1 MKCVSLFSG
10 IGGFDLA
17 MTNLGHEIVGACEI
31 DGPART
37 IYARHFPKVKLW
49 QDATKL
55 DPKDLPGHDILMAG
69 FPCQAFSVA
78 GKRLGF
84 QECRGTL
91 FYEIIRVVK
100 ETRPSIIFL
109 ENVMGLLNHD
119 KARTIIQIIS
129 SLDEVG
135 YDVEWQVV
143 NSKYHVPQNRERI
156 FIVGHL
162 RGSGSRKIFPITDFN
177 GQGNVKQRETQ
188 TAKEPKIRKIGGV
201 GSLTS
206 QKATIYDPSG
216 ISGTLF
222 AGTHGYVNGYIQ
234 TEPKLKTVGK
244 INNGMSGMVYDPSG
258 IARTLTSSHCG
269 LSGAGGVI
277 SVDEPKLKTVKE
289 DDRDTYRV
297 YDPSG
302 IARTLR
308 ASQGGLGK
316 MTGVYAV
323 EKPTLVYRSQVNQNM
338 RDRIQKRDT
347 TWTINT
353 TVQNDFGVL
362 VGKRL
367 RKLTPTECERLQG
380 FPDGWTEAQSDTQR
394 YKQLGNAVT
403 VPMVQV
409 IAERF
414 KI

>member
-1 MKCVSLFSG
+1 MTGTIRDGNLKCVSLFSG

-91 FYEIIRVVK
+91 FYEIVRIAK

-129 SLDEVG
+129 SLDEMG
-135 YDVEWQVV
+135 YNPIEWQVT
-143 NSKYHVPQNRERI
+143 NSKYHLPQNRERI

-162 RGSGSRKIFPITDFN
+162 RESGSRKIFPITDIN
-177 GQGNVKQRETQ
+177 GQDIGKSTDKERVVSHSIDANYFKGPDKHAQR
-188 TAKEPKIRKIGGV
+188 
-201 GSLTS
+201 
-206 QKATIYDPSG
+206 TI
-216 ISGTLF
+216 
-222 AGTHGYVNGYIQ
+222 IQ
-234 TEPKLKTVGK
+234 
-244 INNGMSGMVYDPSG
+244 
-258 IARTLTSSHCG
+258 
-269 LSGAGGVI
+269 
-277 SVDEPKLKTVKE
+277 
-289 DDRDTYRV
+289 
-297 YDPSG
+297 
-302 IARTLR
+302 
-308 ASQGGLGK
+308 
-316 MTGVYAV
+316 TGVYAV
-323 EKPTLVYRSQVNQNM
+323 ENPLFPNKVKNGSRIKTHDEPSFTLQSNPAFVQGVIVN
-338 RDRIQKRDT
+338 
-347 TWTINT
+347 
-353 TVQNDFGVL
+353 
-362 VGKRL
+362 KRL

-380 FPDGWTEAQSDTQR
+380 FPDSWTEGQSDTQR

-403 VPMVQV
+403 VPMVQI

-414 KI
+414 KIE

>member
-55 DPKDLPGHDILMAG
+55 DPKDLPGHDILMGG

-91 FYEIIRVVK
+91 FYEIVRIAK

-119 KARTIIQIIS
+119 NARTIIQIIS

-135 YDVEWQVV
+135 YDVEWQVT

-162 RGSGSRKIFPITDFN
+162 RGSGSRKIFPITDIN
-177 GQGNVKQRETQ
+177 GQDNVKQQETQ

-234 TEPKLKTVGK
+234 TEPKLKTV
-244 INNGMSGMVYDPSG
+244 
-258 IARTLTSSHCG
+258 
-269 LSGAGGVI
+269 
-277 SVDEPKLKTVKE
+277 KE
-289 DDRDTYRV
+289 DDRDSYRV

-323 EKPTLVYRSQVNQNM
+323 ENPLFPNKVKNGSRIKTHDEPSFTLQSNPAFVQGVIVN
-338 RDRIQKRDT
+338 
-347 TWTINT
+347 
-353 TVQNDFGVL
+353 
-362 VGKRL
+362 KRL

-380 FPDGWTEAQSDTQR
+380 FPDSWTEGQSDTQR

>member
-1 MKCVSLFSG
+1 MTGTIRDGNCLKCVSLFSG

-55 DPKDLPGHDILMAG
+55 DPKDLPGHDILMGG

-135 YDVEWQVV
+135 YDVEWQVT

-162 RGSGSRKIFPITDFN
+162 RGSGSRKIFPITDIN
-177 GQGNVKQRETQ
+177 GQDNVKQQETQ
-188 TAKEPKIRKIGGV
+188 TAK
-201 GSLTS
+201 
-206 QKATIYDPSG
+206 
-216 ISGTLF
+216 
-222 AGTHGYVNGYIQ
+222 
-234 TEPKLKTVGK
+234 
-244 INNGMSGMVYDPSG
+244 
-258 IARTLTSSHCG
+258 
-269 LSGAGGVI
+269 
-277 SVDEPKLKTVKE
+277 EPKLKTVKE
-289 DDRDTYRV
+289 DDI

-323 EKPTLVYRSQVNQNM
+323 ENPLFPNKVKNGSRIKTHDEPSFTLQSNPAFVQGVIVN
-338 RDRIQKRDT
+338 
-347 TWTINT
+347 
-353 TVQNDFGVL
+353 
-362 VGKRL
+362 KRL

-380 FPDGWTEAQSDTQR
+380 FPDGWTEGQSDTQR

-403 VPMVQV
+403 VPMVQI

-414 KI
+414 KIE

>member
-1 MKCVSLFSG
+1 MERLKCVSLFSG

-55 DPKDLPGHDILMAG
+55 DPKDLPGHDILMGG

-100 ETRPSIIFL
+100 ETRPSIVFL

-135 YDVEWQVV
+135 YDVEWQVT

-162 RGSGSRKIFPITDFN
+162 RGSGSRKIFPITDIN
-177 GQGNVKQRETQ
+177 GQDNVKQRETQ
-188 TAKEPKIRKIGGV
+188 TAKK
-201 GSLTS
+201 
-206 QKATIYDPSG
+206 
-216 ISGTLF
+216 
-222 AGTHGYVNGYIQ
+222 
-234 TEPKLKTVGK
+234 
-244 INNGMSGMVYDPSG
+244 
-258 IARTLTSSHCG
+258 
-269 LSGAGGVI
+269 
-277 SVDEPKLKTVKE
+277 PKLKTVKE
-289 DDRDTYRV
+289 DDRDSYRV

-316 MTGVYAV
+316 MTGVY
-323 EKPTLVYRSQVNQNM
+323 TVN
-338 RDRIQKRDT
+338 
-347 TWTINT
+347 
-353 TVQNDFGVL
+353 
-362 VGKRL
+362 KRL
-367 RKLTPTECERLQG
+367 RKLTPIECERLQG
-380 FPDGWTEAQSDTQR
+380 FPDSWTEGQSDTQR

-414 KI
+414 KIE

>member
-1 MKCVSLFSG
+1 M
-10 IGGFDLA
+10 A

-55 DPKDLPGHDILMAG
+55 DPKDLPRHDILMGG

-100 ETRPSIIFL
+100 ETRPSIVFL

-119 KARTIIQIIS
+119 NARTIIQIIS

-135 YDVEWQVV
+135 YDVEWQVT

-162 RGSGSRKIFPITDFN
+162 RGSGSRKIFPITDIN
-177 GQGNVKQRETQ
+177 GQDNGKSTDKERVVSHSIDANYFKGPDKHAQR
-188 TAKEPKIRKIGGV
+188 
-201 GSLTS
+201 
-206 QKATIYDPSG
+206 TI
-216 ISGTLF
+216 
-222 AGTHGYVNGYIQ
+222 IQ
-234 TEPKLKTVGK
+234 T
-244 INNGMSGMVYDPSG
+244 
-258 IARTLTSSHCG
+258 
-269 LSGAGGVI
+269 
-277 SVDEPKLKTVKE
+277 EPKLKTVKE
-289 DDRDTYRV
+289 DDRDSYRV

-308 ASQGGLGK
+308 ASPGGLGK

-380 FPDGWTEAQSDTQR
+380 FPDSWTEGQSDTQR

-414 KI
+414 KIE

>member
-1 MKCVSLFSG
+1 MTGTIRDGNLKCVSLFSG

-91 FYEIIRVVK
+91 FYEIVRIAK

-135 YDVEWQVV
+135 YDVEWQVT

-162 RGSGSRKIFPITDFN
+162 RESGSRKIFPITDIN
-177 GQGNVKQRETQ
+177 GQDIGKSTDKERVVSHSIDANYFKGPDKHAQR
-188 TAKEPKIRKIGGV
+188 
-201 GSLTS
+201 
-206 QKATIYDPSG
+206 TI
-216 ISGTLF
+216 
-222 AGTHGYVNGYIQ
+222 IQ
-234 TEPKLKTVGK
+234 
-244 INNGMSGMVYDPSG
+244 
-258 IARTLTSSHCG
+258 
-269 LSGAGGVI
+269 
-277 SVDEPKLKTVKE
+277 
-289 DDRDTYRV
+289 
-297 YDPSG
+297 
-302 IARTLR
+302 
-308 ASQGGLGK
+308 
-316 MTGVYAV
+316 TGVYAV
-323 EKPTLVYRSQVNQNM
+323 ENPLFPNKVKNGSRIKTHDEPSFTLQSNPAFVQGVIVN
-338 RDRIQKRDT
+338 
-347 TWTINT
+347 
-353 TVQNDFGVL
+353 
-362 VGKRL
+362 KRL

-380 FPDGWTEAQSDTQR
+380 FPDSWTEGQSDTQR

>member
-1 MKCVSLFSG
+1 MERLKCVSLFSG

-55 DPKDLPGHDILMAG
+55 DPKDLPGHDILMGG

-100 ETRPSIIFL
+100 ETRPSIVFL

-119 KARTIIQIIS
+119 NARTIIQIIS

-135 YDVEWQVV
+135 YDVEWQVT

-162 RGSGSRKIFPITDFN
+162 RGSGSRKIFPITDIN
-177 GQGNVKQRETQ
+177 GQDNVKQQETQ
-188 TAKEPKIRKIGGV
+188 TAKK
-201 GSLTS
+201 
-206 QKATIYDPSG
+206 
-216 ISGTLF
+216 
-222 AGTHGYVNGYIQ
+222 
-234 TEPKLKTVGK
+234 
-244 INNGMSGMVYDPSG
+244 
-258 IARTLTSSHCG
+258 
-269 LSGAGGVI
+269 
-277 SVDEPKLKTVKE
+277 PKLKTVKE
-289 DDRDTYRV
+289 DDRDSYRV

-323 EKPTLVYRSQVNQNM
+323 EKPTMLTERRTEKAKQIRKENRKNGRDYNPRREKELVPRTDGLANCLTTSSGDGYERFLLVN
-338 RDRIQKRDT
+338 
-347 TWTINT
+347 
-353 TVQNDFGVL
+353 
-362 VGKRL
+362 KRL

-380 FPDGWTEAQSDTQR
+380 FPDSWTEGQSDTQR

-403 VPMVQV
+403 VPMVQI

-414 KI
+414 KIE

>member
-135 YDVEWQVV
+135 YDVEWQVT
-143 NSKYHVPQNRERI
+143 NSKFHVPQNRERI
-156 FIVGHL
+156 YIVGHL
-162 RGSGSRKIFPITDFN
+162 RGSGSRKIFPITDSN
-177 GQGNVKQRETQ
+177 GQDNGKSTDKERMVSHSIDANYFKGPDKHAQR
-188 TAKEPKIRKIGGV
+188 
-201 GSLTS
+201 
-206 QKATIYDPSG
+206 TI
-216 ISGTLF
+216 
-222 AGTHGYVNGYIQ
+222 IQ
-234 TEPKLKTVGK
+234 TEPKIKRVKGKPNVYNTDAQAGK
-244 INNGMSGMVYDPSG
+244 IYEINGISPTISGQRDNSQGFIV
-258 IARTLTSSHCG
+258 
-269 LSGAGGVI
+269 
-277 SVDEPKLKTVKE
+277 VDEPKLKTVIGS
-289 DDRDTYRV
+289 DINTNRV

-308 ASQGGLGK
+308 ASNK
-316 MTGVYAV
+316 TGVYAV
-323 EKPTLVYRSQVNQNM
+323 ENPLFPNKVKNGSRIKTHDEPSFTLQSNPAFVQGVIVN
-338 RDRIQKRDT
+338 
-347 TWTINT
+347 
-353 TVQNDFGVL
+353 
-362 VGKRL
+362 KRL

-380 FPDGWTEAQSDTQR
+380 FPDSWTEGQSDTQR

-414 KI
+414 KIE

>member
-1 MKCVSLFSG
+1 MTGTIRDGNLKCVSLFSG

-91 FYEIIRVVK
+91 FYEIVRIAK

-119 KARTIIQIIS
+119 NARTIIQIIS
-129 SLDEVG
+129 SLDEMG
-135 YDVEWQVV
+135 YNPIEWQVT
-143 NSKYHVPQNRERI
+143 NSKYHLPQNRERI

-162 RGSGSRKIFPITDFN
+162 RGSGGRKIFPITDIN
-177 GQGNVKQRETQ
+177 GQDIGKSTDKERVVSHSIDANYFKGPDKHAQR
-188 TAKEPKIRKIGGV
+188 
-201 GSLTS
+201 
-206 QKATIYDPSG
+206 TI
-216 ISGTLF
+216 
-222 AGTHGYVNGYIQ
+222 IQ
-234 TEPKLKTVGK
+234 
-244 INNGMSGMVYDPSG
+244 
-258 IARTLTSSHCG
+258 
-269 LSGAGGVI
+269 
-277 SVDEPKLKTVKE
+277 
-289 DDRDTYRV
+289 
-297 YDPSG
+297 
-302 IARTLR
+302 
-308 ASQGGLGK
+308 
-316 MTGVYAV
+316 TGVYAV
-323 EKPTLVYRSQVNQNM
+323 ENPLFPNKVKNGSRIKTHDEPSFTLQSNPAFVQGVIVN
-338 RDRIQKRDT
+338 
-347 TWTINT
+347 
-353 TVQNDFGVL
+353 
-362 VGKRL
+362 KRL

-380 FPDGWTEAQSDTQR
+380 FPDSWTEGQSDTQR

-403 VPMVQV
+403 VPMVQI

-414 KI
+414 KIE

>member
-1 MKCVSLFSG
+1 MTGTIRDGNLKCVSLFSG

-91 FYEIIRVVK
+91 FYEIVRIAK

-119 KARTIIQIIS
+119 NARTIIQIIS

-135 YDVEWQVV
+135 YDVEWQVT

-162 RGSGSRKIFPITDFN
+162 RESGSSKIFPITDIN
-177 GQGNVKQRETQ
+177 GQDIGKSTDKERVVSHSIDANYFKGPDKHAQR
-188 TAKEPKIRKIGGV
+188 
-201 GSLTS
+201 
-206 QKATIYDPSG
+206 TI
-216 ISGTLF
+216 
-222 AGTHGYVNGYIQ
+222 IQ
-234 TEPKLKTVGK
+234 
-244 INNGMSGMVYDPSG
+244 
-258 IARTLTSSHCG
+258 
-269 LSGAGGVI
+269 
-277 SVDEPKLKTVKE
+277 
-289 DDRDTYRV
+289 
-297 YDPSG
+297 
-302 IARTLR
+302 
-308 ASQGGLGK
+308 
-316 MTGVYAV
+316 TGVYAV
-323 EKPTLVYRSQVNQNM
+323 ENPLFPNKVKNGSRIKTHDEPSFTLQSNPAFVQGVIVN
-338 RDRIQKRDT
+338 
-347 TWTINT
+347 
-353 TVQNDFGVL
+353 
-362 VGKRL
+362 KRL

-380 FPDGWTEAQSDTQR
+380 FPDSWTEGQSDTQR

-403 VPMVQV
+403 VPMVQI

-414 KI
+414 KIE

>member
-1 MKCVSLFSG
+1 MTGTIRDGNLKCVSLFSG

-91 FYEIIRVVK
+91 FYEIVRIAK

-135 YDVEWQVV
+135 YDVEWQVT

-162 RGSGSRKIFPITDFN
+162 RGSGSRKIFPITDSN
-177 GQGNVKQRETQ
+177 GQDNVKQQETQ
-188 TAKEPKIRKIGGV
+188 TAKEPNLNVIGGL

-206 QKATIYDPSG
+206 QKGKVYGPDG
-216 ISGTLF
+216 ISPTLSS
-222 AGTHGYVNGYIQ
+222 GTHGYANGYITISSTQ
-234 TEPKLKTVGK
+234 KNKSIMKNISPTLNCQHYTP
-244 INNGMSGMVYDPSG
+244 MV
-258 IARTLTSSHCG
+258 L
-269 LSGAGGVI
+269 
-277 SVDEPKLKTVKE
+277 VDEPKLKTVKE
-289 DDRDTYRV
+289 D
-297 YDPSG
+297 
-302 IARTLR
+302 
-308 ASQGGLGK
+308 GK

-323 EKPTLVYRSQVNQNM
+323 AEPNFMNKQRNGKRIKDHNEPSFCLDSNPAFIQGVIVN
-338 RDRIQKRDT
+338 
-347 TWTINT
+347 
-353 TVQNDFGVL
+353 
-362 VGKRL
+362 KRL

-380 FPDGWTEAQSDTQR
+380 FPDSWTEGQSDTQR

-403 VPMVQV
+403 VPMVQI

>member
-1 MKCVSLFSG
+1 MTGTIRDGNLKCVSLFSG

-91 FYEIIRVVK
+91 FYEIVRIAK

-129 SLDEVG
+129 SLDEMG
-135 YDVEWQVV
+135 YNPIEWQVT
-143 NSKYHVPQNRERI
+143 NSKYHLPQNRERI

-162 RGSGSRKIFPITDFN
+162 RGSGSRKIFPITDSN
-177 GQGNVKQRETQ
+177 GQDNVKQQETQ
-188 TAKEPKIRKIGGV
+188 TAKEPNLNVIGGL

-206 QKATIYDPSG
+206 QKGKVYGPDG
-216 ISGTLF
+216 ISPTLSS
-222 AGTHGYVNGYIQ
+222 GTHGYANGYITISSTQ
-234 TEPKLKTVGK
+234 KNKSIMKNISPTLNCQHYTP
-244 INNGMSGMVYDPSG
+244 MV
-258 IARTLTSSHCG
+258 L
-269 LSGAGGVI
+269 
-277 SVDEPKLKTVKE
+277 VDEPKLKTV
-289 DDRDTYRV
+289 
-297 YDPSG
+297 G
-302 IARTLR
+302 
-308 ASQGGLGK
+308 
-316 MTGVYAV
+316 
-323 EKPTLVYRSQVNQNM
+323 KPTLVYRSQVNQNM

-380 FPDGWTEAQSDTQR
+380 FPDSWTEGQSDTQR

>member
-1 MKCVSLFSG
+1 MTGTIRDGNLKCVSLFSG

-91 FYEIIRVVK
+91 FYEIVRIAK

-135 YDVEWQVV
+135 YDVEWQVT
-143 NSKYHVPQNRERI
+143 NSKYHLPQNRERI

-162 RGSGSRKIFPITDFN
+162 RGSGSRKIFPITDIN
-177 GQGNVKQRETQ
+177 GQDIGKSTDKERVVSHSIDANYFKGPDKHAQR
-188 TAKEPKIRKIGGV
+188 
-201 GSLTS
+201 
-206 QKATIYDPSG
+206 TI
-216 ISGTLF
+216 
-222 AGTHGYVNGYIQ
+222 IQ
-234 TEPKLKTVGK
+234 
-244 INNGMSGMVYDPSG
+244 
-258 IARTLTSSHCG
+258 
-269 LSGAGGVI
+269 
-277 SVDEPKLKTVKE
+277 
-289 DDRDTYRV
+289 
-297 YDPSG
+297 
-302 IARTLR
+302 
-308 ASQGGLGK
+308 
-316 MTGVYAV
+316 TGVYAV
-323 EKPTLVYRSQVNQNM
+323 ENPLFPNKVKNGSRIKTHDEPSFTLQSNPAFVQGVIVN
-338 RDRIQKRDT
+338 
-347 TWTINT
+347 
-353 TVQNDFGVL
+353 
-362 VGKRL
+362 KRL

-380 FPDGWTEAQSDTQR
+380 FPDSWTEGQSDTQR

-403 VPMVQV
+403 VPMVQI

-414 KI
+414 KIE

>member
-100 ETRPSIIFL
+100 ETRPSIVFL

-129 SLDEVG
+129 SLDEMG
-135 YDVEWQVV
+135 YDVEWQVT

-177 GQGNVKQRETQ
+177 GQDNVKQQETQ
-188 TAKEPKIRKIGGV
+188 TVKEPKIRKIGGV

-234 TEPKLKTVGK
+234 
-244 INNGMSGMVYDPSG
+244 
-258 IARTLTSSHCG
+258 
-269 LSGAGGVI
+269 
-277 SVDEPKLKTVKE
+277 
-289 DDRDTYRV
+289 
-297 YDPSG
+297 
-302 IARTLR
+302 
-308 ASQGGLGK
+308 
-316 MTGVYAV
+316 TGVYAV

-380 FPDGWTEAQSDTQR
+380 FPDSWTEGQSDTQR

>member
-135 YDVEWQVV
+135 YDVEWQVT

-234 TEPKLKTVGK
+234 TEPKLKTV
-244 INNGMSGMVYDPSG
+244 
-258 IARTLTSSHCG
+258 
-269 LSGAGGVI
+269 
-277 SVDEPKLKTVKE
+277 KE
-289 DDRDTYRV
+289 DDRDSYRV

>member
-1 MKCVSLFSG
+1 MERLKCVSLFSG

-37 IYARHFPKVKLW
+37 IYTRHFPKVKLW

-55 DPKDLPGHDILMAG
+55 DPKDLPGHDILMGG

-100 ETRPSIIFL
+100 ETRPSIVFL

-119 KARTIIQIIS
+119 NARTIIQIIS

-135 YDVEWQVV
+135 YDVEWQVT

-162 RGSGSRKIFPITDFN
+162 RGSGSRKIFPITDIN
-177 GQGNVKQRETQ
+177 GQDNVKQQETQ
-188 TAKEPKIRKIGGV
+188 TAKK
-201 GSLTS
+201 
-206 QKATIYDPSG
+206 
-216 ISGTLF
+216 
-222 AGTHGYVNGYIQ
+222 
-234 TEPKLKTVGK
+234 PKLKT
-244 INNGMSGMVYDPSG
+244 
-258 IARTLTSSHCG
+258 L
-269 LSGAGGVI
+269 
-277 SVDEPKLKTVKE
+277 KE
-289 DDRDTYRV
+289 DDRDSYRV

-323 EKPTLVYRSQVNQNM
+323 AEPNFMNKQRNGKRIKDHNEPSFCLDSNPAFIQGVIVN
-338 RDRIQKRDT
+338 
-347 TWTINT
+347 
-353 TVQNDFGVL
+353 
-362 VGKRL
+362 KRL

>member
-1 MKCVSLFSG
+1 MERLKCVSLFSG

-55 DPKDLPGHDILMAG
+55 DPKDLPGHDILMGG

-100 ETRPSIIFL
+100 ETRPSIVFL
-109 ENVMGLLNHD
+109 ENVMGLLNHNN
-119 KARTIIQIIS
+119 ARTIIQIIS

-135 YDVEWQVV
+135 YDVEWQVT

-162 RGSGSRKIFPITDFN
+162 RGSGSRKIFPITDIN
-177 GQGNVKQRETQ
+177 GQDNVKQQETQ
-188 TAKEPKIRKIGGV
+188 TAKEPNLNVIGGL

-206 QKATIYDPSG
+206 QKGKVYGPDG
-216 ISGTLF
+216 ISPTLSS
-222 AGTHGYVNGYIQ
+222 GTHGYVNGYIQ
-234 TEPKLKTVGK
+234 TEPKLKTV
-244 INNGMSGMVYDPSG
+244 
-258 IARTLTSSHCG
+258 
-269 LSGAGGVI
+269 
-277 SVDEPKLKTVKE
+277 KE
-289 DDRDTYRV
+289 DDRDSYRV

-323 EKPTLVYRSQVNQNM
+323 AEPNFMNKQRNGKRIKDHNEPSFCLDSNPAFIQGVIVN
-338 RDRIQKRDT
+338 
-347 TWTINT
+347 
-353 TVQNDFGVL
+353 
-362 VGKRL
+362 KRL

>member
-1 MKCVSLFSG
+1 MERLKCVSLFSG

-55 DPKDLPGHDILMAG
+55 DPKDLPGHDILMGG

-100 ETRPSIIFL
+100 ETRPSIVFL

-135 YDVEWQVV
+135 YDVEWQVT

-162 RGSGSRKIFPITDFN
+162 RGSGSRKIFPITDIN
-177 GQGNVKQRETQ
+177 GQDNGKSTDKERVVSHSIDANYFKGLDKHAQR
-188 TAKEPKIRKIGGV
+188 
-201 GSLTS
+201 
-206 QKATIYDPSG
+206 TI
-216 ISGTLF
+216 
-222 AGTHGYVNGYIQ
+222 IQ
-234 TEPKLKTVGK
+234 T
-244 INNGMSGMVYDPSG
+244 
-258 IARTLTSSHCG
+258 
-269 LSGAGGVI
+269 
-277 SVDEPKLKTVKE
+277 EPKLKTVKE
-289 DDRDTYRV
+289 DDRDSYRV

-308 ASQGGLGK
+308 ASLGGLGK

-323 EKPTLVYRSQVNQNM
+323 EKPTMLTERRTEKAKQIRKENRKNGRDYNPRREKELVPRTDGLANCLTTSSGDGYERFLLVN
-338 RDRIQKRDT
+338 
-347 TWTINT
+347 
-353 TVQNDFGVL
+353 
-362 VGKRL
+362 KRL

-380 FPDGWTEAQSDTQR
+380 FPDSWTEGQSDTQR

-403 VPMVQV
+403 VPMVQI

>member
-1 MKCVSLFSG
+1 MTGTIRDGNLKCVSLFSG

-91 FYEIIRVVK
+91 FYEIVRIAK

-119 KARTIIQIIS
+119 NARTIIQIIS

-135 YDVEWQVV
+135 YDVEWQVT

-162 RGSGSRKIFPITDFN
+162 RESGSRKIFPITDIN
-177 GQGNVKQRETQ
+177 GQDIGKSTDKERVVSHSIDANYFKGPDKHAQR
-188 TAKEPKIRKIGGV
+188 
-201 GSLTS
+201 
-206 QKATIYDPSG
+206 TI
-216 ISGTLF
+216 
-222 AGTHGYVNGYIQ
+222 IQ
-234 TEPKLKTVGK
+234 
-244 INNGMSGMVYDPSG
+244 
-258 IARTLTSSHCG
+258 
-269 LSGAGGVI
+269 
-277 SVDEPKLKTVKE
+277 
-289 DDRDTYRV
+289 
-297 YDPSG
+297 
-302 IARTLR
+302 
-308 ASQGGLGK
+308 
-316 MTGVYAV
+316 TGVYAV
-323 EKPTLVYRSQVNQNM
+323 ENPLFPNKVKNGSRIKTHDEPSFTLQSNPAFVQGVIVN
-338 RDRIQKRDT
+338 
-347 TWTINT
+347 
-353 TVQNDFGVL
+353 
-362 VGKRL
+362 KRL

-380 FPDGWTEAQSDTQR
+380 FPDSWTEGQSDTQR

-403 VPMVQV
+403 VPMVQI

-414 KI
+414 KIE

>member
-1 MKCVSLFSG
+1 MTGTIRDGNLKCVSLFSG

-31 DGPART
+31 DGPARS

-55 DPKDLPGHDILMAG
+55 DPKDLPGHDILMGG

-100 ETRPSIIFL
+100 ETRPSIVVL

-119 KARTIIQIIS
+119 NARTIILIIS

-135 YDVEWQVV
+135 YDVEWQVT

-162 RGSGSRKIFPITDFN
+162 RGSGSRKIFPITDIN
-177 GQGNVKQRETQ
+177 GQDNGKSTDKERVVSHSIDANYFKGPDKHAQR
-188 TAKEPKIRKIGGV
+188 
-201 GSLTS
+201 
-206 QKATIYDPSG
+206 TI
-216 ISGTLF
+216 
-222 AGTHGYVNGYIQ
+222 IQ
-234 TEPKLKTVGK
+234 T
-244 INNGMSGMVYDPSG
+244 
-258 IARTLTSSHCG
+258 
-269 LSGAGGVI
+269 
-277 SVDEPKLKTVKE
+277 EPKLKTVKE
-289 DDRDTYRV
+289 DDRDSYRV

-323 EKPTLVYRSQVNQNM
+323 AEPNFMNKQRNGKRIKDHNEPSFCLDSNPAFIQGVIVN
-338 RDRIQKRDT
+338 
-347 TWTINT
+347 
-353 TVQNDFGVL
+353 
-362 VGKRL
+362 KRL

>member
-1 MKCVSLFSG
+1 MERLKCVSLFSG

-55 DPKDLPGHDILMAG
+55 DPKDLPGHDILMGG

-100 ETRPSIIFL
+100 ETRPSIVFL

-119 KARTIIQIIS
+119 NARTIIQIIS

-162 RGSGSRKIFPITDFN
+162 RGSGSRKIFPITDIN
-177 GQGNVKQRETQ
+177 GQDNVKQRETQ
-188 TAKEPKIRKIGGV
+188 TAKEPKLNVIGGV

-206 QKATIYDPSG
+206 QMGKVYGPDG
-216 ISGTLF
+216 ISPTISSGS
-222 AGTHGYVNGYIQ
+222 HGYSNGYIQ
-234 TEPKLKTVGK
+234 TEPMSKHFNMTKH
-244 INNGMSGMVYDPSG
+244 NGSRVYSKDGIGPSVMSG
-258 IARTLTSSHCG
+258 
-269 LSGAGGVI
+269 GGTGSRIKIV
-277 SVDEPKLKTVKE
+277 VDDPKLKTVKE

-302 IARTLR
+302 IVRTLR

-316 MTGVYAV
+316 MTGVY
-323 EKPTLVYRSQVNQNM
+323 TVN
-338 RDRIQKRDT
+338 
-347 TWTINT
+347 
-353 TVQNDFGVL
+353 
-362 VGKRL
+362 KRL
-367 RKLTPTECERLQG
+367 RKLTPIECERLQG
-380 FPDGWTEAQSDTQR
+380 FPDSWTEGQSDTQR

-414 KI
+414 KIE